1 LPHLKSFIM
10 SENIIERIKNYFSE
24 EFFHQASNSLDES
37 SEGVSKAVSA
47 IIPIGLEGIAR
58 KATSN
63 NDEAKNVYELSRE
76 AETYYSPSPNLS
88 DLHNDEKG
96 SLLATKIFGN
106 NESHI
111 NSAIAKYSGIRDTSA
126 GALSTLTIPVI
137 MAFVGKHASENDLSA
152 NGLAGFLSS
161 QKTYIREA
169 MPEGM
174 AIVKDM
180 EFNSTKENV
189 IAEPPDV
196 DVSESSIVERPKKKS
211 WLLPIILIAIAI
223 ALLIYFSKGCGEV
236 KVSNESPGVN
246 STHTTQDGQ

>member
-1 LPHLKSFIM
+1 M
-10 SENIIERIKNYFSE
+10 SENIIERIKSYFND

-37 SEGVSKAVSA
+37 SEGISKAVSA
-47 IIPIGLEGIAR
+47 IIPVGMEGIAR

-63 NDEAKNVYELSRE
+63 NDEAKNIYELSHE
-76 AETYYSPSPNLS
+76 AETYYSPAPNLS

-96 SLLATKIFGN
+96 SLLSTKIFGN

-111 NSAIAKYSGIRDTSA
+111 NSAIAKYSGIRDSSVA
-126 GALSTLTIPVI
+126 ALSTLTMPVI
-137 MAFVGKHASENDLSA
+137 MGFIGKHASENDLSA

-161 QKTYIREA
+161 QKSYIREA

-180 EFNSTKENV
+180 EFNSTRENV
-189 IAEPPDV
+189 VAEPTDV
-196 DVSESSIVERPKKKS
+196 EVSDSAIVERPKKKT
-211 WLLPIILIAIAI
+211 WLVPIILIAIAI

-236 KVSNESPGVN
+236 KISNESPGVN
-246 STHTTQDGQ
+246 STHTIQNE